1 MRVNSRFHLLNP
13 VPLFNRLLHRPFFI
27 RLFHWEY
34 WPFWAVYVW
43 TAPAWFY
50 FCLRTRSFFFF
61 SASNPSIKNG
71 GLIGESKKDI
81 HNILPPDL
89 IPATIHFSLNTAAE
103 LVLRDVAAAGLEFPL
118 IGKPDIGGKGRG
130 VKILRSHQE
139 LRAYSEKATL
149 DFHIQQYVD
158 FPEEIGVFYYR
169 YPNQHKGRLTGIVGK
184 KFLTVTGNGKDSL
197 HQLLKDDRR
206 GVMYLPSLENMH
218 REKLEEVLPAGMEK
232 IVSPFG
238 NHARGSKFLD
248 YSDRIDPVLTEVV
261 DAFSKRIPGF
271 YFGRFDIR
279 FKSWD
284 DLRAGKNFVIIELN
298 GAGAE
303 PTHMYDPR
311 HSLFFAVKE
320 IIRHWG
326 IMCRIAR
333 MNHKLGV
340 SYPSF
345 REGVEIFTKDN
356 TDAEKLAAMSD

>member
-1 MRVNSRFHLLNP
+1 
-13 VPLFNRLLHRPFFI
+13 
-27 RLFHWEY
+27 
-34 WPFWAVYVW
+34 
-43 TAPAWFY
+43 
-50 FCLRTRSFFFF
+50 
-61 SASNPSIKNG
+61 
-71 GLIGESKKDI
+71 
-81 HNILPPDL
+81 
-89 IPATIHFSLNTAAE
+89 LNTDPNFVLRSVAE
-103 LVLRDVAAAGLEFPL
+103 LGLQFPV

-130 VKILRSHQE
+130 VKILRSPEE
-139 LRAYSEKATL
+139 LRAYAEKATL

-158 FPEEIGVFYYR
+158 FTEEIGVFYYR
-169 YPNQHKGRLTGIVGK
+169 YPNHLNGRITGIVGK
-184 KFLTVTGNGKDSL
+184 KFLTVKGNGKDSL
-197 HQLLKDDRR
+197 LQLMKDDKR

-218 REKLEEVLPAGMEK
+218 REKLEEVLPTGMEK

-238 NHARGSKFLD
+238 NHARGSMFLD
-248 YSDRIDPVLTEVV
+248 YSDRIDPALTEVV
-261 DAFSKRIPGF
+261 DAFSKRIPDF

-320 IIRHWG
+320 IIRHWA
-326 IMCRIAR
+326 IMCKIAR
-333 MNHKLGV
+333 VNHKLGFT
-340 SYPSF
+340 YPSF

>member
-1 MRVNSRFHLLNP
+1 M
-13 VPLFNRLLHRPFFI
+13 
-27 RLFHWEY
+27 
-34 WPFWAVYVW
+34 
-43 TAPAWFY
+43 
-50 FCLRTRSFFFF
+50 
-61 SASNPSIKNG
+61 
-71 GLIGESKKDI
+71 IGESKKDI
-81 HNILPPDL
+81 HEILPKDL
-89 IPATIHFSLNTAAE
+89 IPATIHFPLHTDAE
-103 LVLRDVAAAGLEFPL
+103 LVARGVSDAGLRFPM

-130 VKILRSHQE
+130 VKILRSQE
-139 LRAYSEKATL
+139 ELHAYADKATL

-169 YPNQHKGRLTGIVGK
+169 YPNEQKGRITGIVGK

-197 HQLLKDDRR
+197 HQLLKADKR

-218 REKLEEVLPAGMEK
+218 REKLDEVLPLGMEK

-238 NHARGSKFLD
+238 NHARGSMFLD
-248 YSDRIDPVLTEVV
+248 YSDKIDPALTEVV

-279 FKSWD
+279 FKSWE

-311 HSLFFAVKE
+311 HSLFFAVGE
-320 IIRHWG
+320 IIRHWS

-333 MNHKLGV
+333 MNHQLGFA
-340 SYPSF
+340 YPSF
-345 REGVEIFTKDN
+345 RDGVQIFTKDS

>member
-1 MRVNSRFHLLNP
+1 MRGNLRFHLHNLE
-13 VPLFNRLLHRPFFI
+13 PLFKRILHRPFFI
-27 RLFHWEY
+27 RLLNWEY
-34 WPFWAVYVW
+34 WPFWAVYIW
-43 TAPAWFY
+43 TAPAWIY
-50 FCLRTRSFFFF
+50 YCLRAGSFFFF
-61 SASNPSIKNG
+61 TASNPSIKNG

-81 HNILPPDL
+81 HEILPKDL
-89 IPATIHFSLNTAAE
+89 LPATIHFPLHTDTD
-103 LVLRDVAAAGLEFPL
+103 LVERGVVEAGLAFPM

-130 VKILRSHQE
+130 VKILRTTEQ
-139 LRAYSEKATL
+139 LRAYAANATL

-169 YPNQHKGRLTGIVGK
+169 YPHEQKGRITGIVGK
-184 KFLTVTGNGKDSL
+184 KFLTVKGNGKDSL
-197 HQLLKDDRR
+197 HQLLKNDKR
-206 GVMYLPSLENMH
+206 GIMYLPSLEKMH
-218 REKLEEVLPAGMEK
+218 REKLEEVLPEGAEK

-238 NHARGSKFLD
+238 NHARGSMFLD
-248 YSDRIDPVLTEVV
+248 YSDKIDHALTEVV

-311 HSLFFAVKE
+311 HGLFFAVRE

-326 IMCRIAR
+326 IMCGIAR
-333 MNHKLGV
+333 ANHKLGV
-340 SYPSF
+340 PYPGF
-345 REGVEIFTKDN
+345 REGVQIFTKDS
-356 TDAEKLAAMSD
+356 TDAEKLASMSD

>member
-1 MRVNSRFHLLNP
+1 MPANLHFHPLNP
-13 VPLFNRLLHRPFFI
+13 APLFKRIMHRPFFI

-34 WPFWAVYVW
+34 WPFWAVYLW
-43 TAPAWFY
+43 TAPAWLY
-50 FCLRTRSFFFF
+50 YCLRAGSFFFF
-61 SASNPSIKNG
+61 TASNPSITNG

-81 HNILPPDL
+81 HEILPKDL
-89 IPATIHFSLNTAAE
+89 IPTTIHFPLHTDTGLVIRAVAE
-103 LVLRDVAAAGLEFPL
+103 AGLTFPM

-130 VKILRSHQE
+130 VKILRSPEQ
-139 LRAYSEKATL
+139 LAAYANSATL

-169 YPNQHKGRLTGIVGK
+169 YPQEQKGRITGIVGK

-197 HQLLKDDRR
+197 HQLLKKDKR
-206 GVMYLPSLENMH
+206 GIMYLPSLENMH
-218 REKLEEVLPAGMEK
+218 RDKLDEILPAGLEK

-238 NHARGSKFLD
+238 NHARGSMFLD
-248 YSDRIDPVLTEVV
+248 FSDKIDPALTEVV
-261 DAFSKRIPGF
+261 DAFSHRIPGF

-279 FKSWD
+279 FASWE

-333 MNHKLGV
+333 INHKLGV
-340 SYPSF
+340 TYPSF
-345 REGVEIFTKDN
+345 REGVQIFTKDN